1 MKGCESGM
9 PEETLWDTFFHPPVI
24 LARLGMNAHTGDVAE
39 FGCGYGTF
47 TVPAARL
54 VRGVVHAFDID
65 PDMIS
70 ATEAKVRQAGL
81 GNVRLYERD
90 ILTDGTGLPDA
101 SVEFAMLF
109 NILHVED
116 PAALLREGR
125 RLLVSGGRLGIIHW
139 VYDPATPRGPSMQIR
154 PRPEQCRLWAE
165 AAGLVALTT
174 VPVELPPYHYGW
186 AFRALEPGA

>member
-1 MKGCESGM
+1 MKGRESGM
-9 PEETLWDTFFHPPVI
+9 PEETLWDTFFDPPVI
-24 LARLGMNAHTGDVAE
+24 LARLGMDAQTGDVAE

-54 VRGVVHAFDID
+54 VRGVVHAFDIE

-90 ILTDGTGLPDA
+90 FLTDGTGLPGA
-101 SVEFAMLF
+101 SVDFAMLF
-109 NILHVED
+109 NILHVDD
-116 PAALLREGR
+116 PMALLREAR
-125 RLLVSGGRLGIIHW
+125 RVLVSGGRVGVIHW
-139 VYDPATPRGPSMQIR
+139 DYDPATPRGPSMEIR
-154 PRPEQCRLWAE
+154 PRPEQCRVWAE